1 MKQTTPIAQSLFL
14 LTLLAGTGA
23 CQETGHVQ
31 PTGETPVTVTP
42 VATGLEHPWGLAFL
56 PDGRMLVTERPG
68 RLRVVSP
75 DGSLSEPVAGVPEVH
90 AVNQG
95 GLLDVALDPGFASN
109 STIYLSFAERGEGDA
124 NGTAVARARL
134 DGLQLRDVTVIYRQ
148 QPKFASGHH
157 FGSRLVFAKDGTLF
171 VTQGDRNKLREAVQ
185 DLSTDIGKVVRI
197 GTDGGI
203 PADNPLVGR
212 EGVRPEIWSYGHR
225 NIQGAALNPWTGE
238 LWTHEHGPKGGDEIN
253 ITRAGRNYGWPVI
266 TYGREYFGPAIGE
279 GTAKAGMEQPLHY
292 WVPSIGPSGMAF
304 HDGRGYPQWQGQL
317 FVGALAARQLV
328 RLELAADGAV
338 RAEERIAIGERVRDV
353 RVGPDGALYLLT
365 DEDPGRL
372 LRVVPAD

>member
-1 MKQTTPIAQSLFL
+1 MKHSTPIAQSLFL
-14 LTLLAGTGA
+14 CVLLAGTGA
-23 CQETGHVQ
+23 CQESGHVQ
-31 PTGETPVTVTP
+31 PSGQTAVTVTP
-42 VATGLEHPWGLAFL
+42 VATGLQHPWGLAFL

-68 RLRVVSP
+68 RLRYVSP
-75 DGSLSEPVAGVPEVH
+75 DGKLSEPVAGVPAVH

-95 GLLDVALDPGFASN
+95 GLLDVALDPAFATN
-109 STIYLSFAERGEGDA
+109 AVIYLSFAERGEGDE

-134 DGLQLRDVTVIYRQ
+134 DGMRLADVTVIYRQ

-157 FGSRLVFAKDGTLF
+157 FGSRLVFARDGTLF

-197 GTDGGI
+197 RTDGSA
-203 PADNPLVGR
+203 PADNPFAGR
-212 EGVRPEIWSYGHR
+212 AGARPEIWSYGHR
-225 NIQGAALNPWTGE
+225 NIQGAALHPATGE
-238 LWTHEHGPKGGDEIN
+238 LWTHEHGPRGGDEIN
-253 ITRAGRNYGWPVI
+253 VTLAGRNYGWPVI
-266 TYGREYFGPAIGE
+266 TYGREYHGPAIGE

-304 HDGRGYPQWQGQL
+304 HDGNGYPQWKGQL
-317 FVGALAARQLV
+317 FVGALAAKQLV
-328 RLELAADGAV
+328 RLELDAGGRV

-372 LRVVPAD
+372 LRVVPGD

>member
-1 MKQTTPIAQSLFL
+1 MKHSTPIAQSLFL
-14 LTLLAGTGA
+14 ALLLAGTGA
-23 CQETGHVQ
+23 CQESGHVQ
-31 PTGETPVTVTP
+31 PSGQTAVTVTP
-42 VATGLEHPWGLAFL
+42 VATGLQHPWGLAFL

-68 RLRVVSP
+68 RLRYVSP
-75 DGSLSEPVAGVPEVH
+75 DGKLSEPVAGVPAVH

-95 GLLDVALDPGFASN
+95 GLLDVALDPAFATN
-109 STIYLSFAERGEGDA
+109 AVIYLSFAERGEGDE

-134 DGLQLRDVTVIYRQ
+134 DGMRLADVTVIYRQ

-157 FGSRLVFAKDGTLF
+157 FGSRLVFARDGTLF

-197 GTDGGI
+197 RTDGSA
-203 PADNPLVGR
+203 PADNPFAGR
-212 EGVRPEIWSYGHR
+212 AGARPEIWSYGHR
-225 NIQGAALNPWTGE
+225 NIQGAALHPATGE
-238 LWTHEHGPKGGDEIN
+238 LWTHEHGPRGGDEIN
-253 ITRAGRNYGWPVI
+253 VTLAGRNYGWPVI
-266 TYGREYFGPAIGE
+266 TYGREYHGPAIGE

-304 HDGRGYPQWQGQL
+304 HDGNGYPQWKGQL
-317 FVGALAARQLV
+317 FVGALAAKQLV
-328 RLELAADGAV
+328 RLELDAAGRV

>member
-1 MKQTTPIAQSLFL
+1 MKQSTPIAQSLFL
-14 LTLLAGTGA
+14 LALLAGTGA
-23 CQETGHVQ
+23 CQESGHV
-31 PTGETPVTVTP
+31 PPSGDTKVTVTP
-42 VATGLEHPWGLAFL
+42 VATGLQHPWGLAFL

-68 RLRVVSP
+68 RLRVVSA
-75 DGSLSEPVAGVPEVH
+75 DGSLSEPVAGVPAVH

-109 STIYLSFAERGEGDA
+109 STIYLSYAERGEGDE

-134 DGLQLRDVTVIYRQ
+134 DGLQLRDVAVIYRQ

-185 DLSTDIGKVVRI
+185 DLSTHIGKVVRI
-197 GTDGGI
+197 DTDGGV
-203 PADNPLVGR
+203 PADNPFVGR
-212 EGVRPEIWSYGHR
+212 DGARPEIWSYGHR
-225 NIQGAALNPWTGE
+225 NIQGAALHPETGE

-253 ITRAGRNYGWPVI
+253 VTRAGKNYGWPVI

-292 WVPSIGPSGMAF
+292 WVPSIAPSGMAF
-304 HDGRGYPQWQGQL
+304 HDGRGHPQWRGQL

-328 RLELAADGAV
+328 RLELKDDGTV
-338 RAEERIAIGERVRDV
+338 RTEERIEIGERVRDV